1 MSISANGTLRVPS
14 GKRNAWIFGV
24 GLSSNSQVLQYIP
37 IPSVAYLYSPNPTFM
52 ALVGFPFATVMWR
65 ATNDWILFANYALLT
80 NFQARVNYRLAR
92 QLYLFAGLAFQNQ
105 NYFLAERTEANQ
117 RFYMYDDRLSTG
129 IQAFLGRHAAFNLSG
144 GYIFGRRFF
153 ESTNG
158 TSSSSNEVD
167 VQSGAFV
174 GASLQVLF

>member
-1 MSISANGTLRVPS
+1 
-14 GKRNAWIFGV
+14 
-24 GLSSNSQVLQYIP
+24 
-37 IPSVAYLYSPNPTFM
+37 
-52 ALVGFPFATVMWR
+52 
-65 ATNDWILFANYALLT
+65 
-80 NFQARVNYRLAR
+80 
-92 QLYLFAGLAFQNQ
+92 
-105 NYFLAERTEANQ
+105 
-117 RFYMYDDRLSTG
+117 MYDDHLSTG

-174 GASLQVLF
+174 GASLQVLY